1 LKRRQS
7 LKVTGIRT
15 DASPQEPINVAI
27 RSNQETL
34 SMNSLHF
41 PGSNGMLSLLT
52 EIDPQTETINRTMH
66 LEASVD
72 GRSVLL
78 VALDLRKLGSQR
90 EWRVEITP
98 EELIA
103 LIRAH
108 GTEVSGYLVD
118 FEIQVP

>member
-1 LKRRQS
+1 MNSQHFS
-7 LKVTGIRT
+7 G
-15 DASPQEPINVAI
+15 AHG
-27 RSNQETL
+27 TL
-34 SMNSLHF
+34 SLM
-41 PGSNGMLSLLT
+41 T
-52 EIDPQTETINRTMH
+52 EIDPRTETINRTMR
-66 LEASVD
+66 LEASAD

-78 VALDLRKLGSQR
+78 VALDAHKLGSQR

-118 FEIQVP
+118 FEIQMR

>member
-1 LKRRQS
+1 MN
-7 LKVTGIRT
+7 
-15 DASPQEPINVAI
+15 SPHL
-27 RSNQETL
+27 SGTHGTL
-34 SMNSLHF
+34 SLM
-41 PGSNGMLSLLT
+41 T
-52 EIDPQTETINRTMH
+52 EMDPQTETINRTMR

-78 VALDLRKLGSQR
+78 VALDIRKRGSQQ

-118 FEIQVP
+118 FEIQVR

>member
-1 LKRRQS
+1 MNFPHFS
-7 LKVTGIRT
+7 
-15 DASPQEPINVAI
+15 DAHG
-27 RSNQETL
+27 TL
-34 SMNSLHF
+34 M
-41 PGSNGMLSLLT
+41 LLT
-52 EIDPQTETINRTMH
+52 EIDPQTETISRTMH
-66 LEASVD
+66 LETSAD

-78 VALDLRKLGSQR
+78 VALDMRKLGSQR

-118 FEIQVP
+118 FEVQVR

>member
-1 LKRRQS
+1 
-7 LKVTGIRT
+7 
-15 DASPQEPINVAI
+15 
-27 RSNQETL
+27 
-34 SMNSLHF
+34 MNSSHF
-41 PGSNGMLSLLT
+41 SGAHGTLSLLT
-52 EIDPQTETINRTMH
+52 EIDPQTETINRTMR
-66 LEASVD
+66 LEASAD

-78 VALDLRKLGSQR
+78 VALDIRKPGSQR

-118 FEIQVP
+118 FEIQVR

>member
-1 LKRRQS
+1 
-7 LKVTGIRT
+7 
-15 DASPQEPINVAI
+15 
-27 RSNQETL
+27 
-34 SMNSLHF
+34 MNSRHF
-41 PGSNGMLSLLT
+41 SGAHGTLSLLT
-52 EIDPQTETINRTMH
+52 EIDPQTETINRTMR
-66 LEASVD
+66 LEASAD

-78 VALDLRKLGSQR
+78 VALDIRKPGSQR

-118 FEIQVP
+118 FEIQVR

>member
-1 LKRRQS
+1 MN
-7 LKVTGIRT
+7 
-15 DASPQEPINVAI
+15 PPH
-27 RSNQETL
+27 L
-34 SMNSLHF
+34 SGAH
-41 PGSNGMLSLLT
+41 GTLSLLT
-52 EIDPQTETINRTMH
+52 EIDLQTETINRTIR
-66 LEASVD
+66 LEASTD

-78 VALDLRKLGSQR
+78 VALDARKLGSQR

-118 FEIQVP
+118 FEIQVR

>member
-1 LKRRQS
+1 VLVLDKSDPTQDISAHDGVS
-7 LKVTGIRT
+7 L
-15 DASPQEPINVAI
+15 
-27 RSNQETL
+27 
-34 SMNSLHF
+34 
-41 PGSNGMLSLLT
+41 
-52 EIDPQTETINRTMH
+52 NRTMR
-66 LEASVD
+66 LEASTD

-78 VALDLRKLGSQR
+78 VALDARKPGSQR

-118 FEIQVP
+118 FEIQVR

>member
-1 LKRRQS
+1 
-7 LKVTGIRT
+7 
-15 DASPQEPINVAI
+15 
-27 RSNQETL
+27 
-34 SMNSLHF
+34 MNSPHF
-41 PGSNGMLSLLT
+41 SGAHGTLSLLT
-52 EIDPQTETINRTMH
+52 EIDPQTETIDRTIR
-66 LEASVD
+66 LEASAD

-78 VALDLRKLGSQR
+78 VDLDARKPGSQR

-118 FEIQVP
+118 FEIQVR

>member
-1 LKRRQS
+1 
-7 LKVTGIRT
+7 
-15 DASPQEPINVAI
+15 
-27 RSNQETL
+27 
-34 SMNSLHF
+34 MNSLHF

>member
-1 LKRRQS
+1 
-7 LKVTGIRT
+7 
-15 DASPQEPINVAI
+15 
-27 RSNQETL
+27 
-34 SMNSLHF
+34 MNAPNFYGAH
-41 PGSNGMLSLLT
+41 GTLSLLMET
-52 EIDPQTETINRTMH
+52 DPQTEQINRTMR
-66 LEASVD
+66 LEGSSD

-78 VALDLRKLGSQR
+78 VALDTRKLGSQQ

-118 FEIQVP
+118 FEIQVR

>member
-1 LKRRQS
+1 
-7 LKVTGIRT
+7 
-15 DASPQEPINVAI
+15 
-27 RSNQETL
+27 
-34 SMNSLHF
+34 MNSLHF
-41 PGSNGMLSLLT
+41 SGSHGTLSLLT
-52 EIDPQTETINRTMH
+52 EIDPQTETINRTMR

-78 VALDLRKLGSQR
+78 VALDIRKLGSQQ

-103 LIRAH
+103 LSRAH

-118 FEIQVP
+118 FEIQVR

>member
-1 LKRRQS
+1 M
-7 LKVTGIRT
+7 
-15 DASPQEPINVAI
+15 DSP
-27 RSNQETL
+27 
-34 SMNSLHF
+34 HF
-41 PGSNGMLSLLT
+41 SGAHGTLSLLT
-52 EIDPQTETINRTMH
+52 EIDLQTETINRTIR
-66 LEASVD
+66 LEASTD

-78 VALDLRKLGSQR
+78 VALDAGKLGTQR

-118 FEIQVP
+118 FEIQVR